1 MRQAIIL
8 TFAIVYL
15 LVGTMKA
22 DGADNNTNVSE
33 NKTPFVNSTSLTLT
47 SETITTEGSQD
58 IQDNTT
64 STDNNYSEVDSED
77 NADQDQD
84 QEIVENESESQE
96 DSESETEEESESE
109 TEEDSES
116 ETEEVSIVELEM
128 PLE

>member
-1 MRQAIIL
+1 
-8 TFAIVYL
+8 
-15 LVGTMKA
+15 MKA

-47 SETITTEGSQD
+47 SETNTTEGSQD
-58 IQDNTT
+58 IQGNAT
-64 STDNNYSEVDSED
+64 STDNNYSEFDSED
-77 NADQDQD
+77 NADQDR
-84 QEIVENESESQE
+84 EIVENESESQE

-116 ETEEVSIVELEM
+116 ETEEDSESETEEVSVVELEM